1 MTIHERLEKI
11 DKLKQHK
18 RKVDQLQQLDTDV
31 KFVVKSIFQATYNH
45 NVKFDMPEG
54 SPPFTPNE
62 KEDIEISKNHFHK
75 AMIASMNRK
84 QHQWKRERDYTKF
97 LESISPKDAEIMIA
111 MKDKKLTDVFPT
123 FTRELCKEV
132 YPEMKL

>member
-1 MTIHERLEKI
+1 MTIYERLEKI

-18 RKVDQLQQLDTDV
+18 RKVDQLQEFSGDV

-45 NVKFDMPEG
+45 NVKCDMPEG

>member
-1 MTIHERLEKI
+1 
-11 DKLKQHK
+11 
-18 RKVDQLQQLDTDV
+18 
-31 KFVVKSIFQATYNH
+31 
-45 NVKFDMPEG
+45 
-54 SPPFTPNE
+54 
-62 KEDIEISKNHFHK
+62 
-75 AMIASMNRK
+75 MNRK